1 MPASWLAPLLPTLL
15 LGFGDPVYVDQYS
28 VEEDV
33 SGLLSDERYEF
44 CDVDGDFEPSGRE
57 TMWCGIA
64 EESSRCPGWVTA
76 CTRAEPWSG
85 DLEEL
90 FGRFGRGGGGDGGGS
105 SDGSGS
111 GAKEEKTALNPFAG
125 HDDPP
130 EPEPEPELKLPDM
143 SGLAQ
148 FLMWT
153 LAILFA
159 AWLIW
164 TILQRRVE
172 RDDEDERL
180 DADDDPVDD
189 GGGPSSPR
197 VEERKVIE
205 TDVER
210 LLRRARERAQNGE
223 HREAID
229 DTYAALVRRLEG
241 EGLIEIHS
249 SLTNGDYLNRLRPRP
264 QLRSEVGSV
273 IRDVEKVQF
282 GDAPPDGPTFQR
294 IFDRVAPLARRS
306 LTALAFLL
314 TVAATSLA
322 CPGTDNPFGDTDEHA
337 GLGGLGKEPLGAR
350 LLVQTL
356 RRNDFTAHHRMRTV
370 DELTSGDS
378 IVLLFG
384 DVDLLEDEWDQ
395 LLEWVEEGHTLVI
408 ATGGWVPDALGWESV
423 PDYEPAPAEPQY
435 DTWGEPTGEMLEVED
450 EVLAIAGES
459 VWEFEYLAV
468 RTPRE
473 RRLEQRSGATS
484 WQPMLYR
491 GPDVYAI
498 DIQRGDGEVLLFAD
512 DELFTNISLAT
523 SDNAFY
529 VVRILADRNDEVE
542 VVNYWIGRG
551 ADTPFEAVR
560 NSNMLPFLLQLLA
573 FMLLLFLLRGAAFA
587 TLRDPPARSRRA
599 FADHVDAL
607 GMQYAKARASRFAL
621 GLYAG
626 FVFERIRER
635 VQTGPASSGGGL
647 HAMAQAIAMKTG
659 RDESEVMRILVE
671 AYDAR
676 NAVGGRSDV
685 KDDLRLMREL
695 QRLLD
700 EVSGRRR

>member
-1 MPASWLAPLLPTLL
+1 MPASWLAPLVPTLL
-15 LGFGDPVYVDQYS
+15 LGFGDPIHVDQTK
-28 VEEDV
+28 VDEDV
-33 SGLLSDERYEF
+33 RDLLQDERYDF
-44 CDVDGDFEPSGRE
+44 CDVDGQFAPYGRE
-57 TMWCGIA
+57 TLWCEFA
-64 EESSRCPGWVTA
+64 EESFRCPGWVTA
-76 CTRAEPWSG
+76 CTRAEPWEG
-85 DLEEL
+85 DFEDLL
-90 FGRFGRGGGGDGGGS
+90 AAFADDAGAGDADGDG
-105 SDGSGS
+105 DGDG
-111 GAKEEKTALNPFAG
+111 KNDEKTKLNPFAG
-125 HDDPP
+125 TDDPP
-130 EPEPEPELKLPDM
+130 EPEPEPELRLPDM

-148 FLMWT
+148 VLMWA
-153 LAILFA
+153 LAIGFLV
-159 AWLIW
+159 WLVY
-164 TILQRRVE
+164 TIAQRRVE
-172 RDDEDERL
+172 QSAADDEPDL
-180 DADDDPVDD
+180 DDRPGDDPT
-189 GGGPSSPR
+189 GPSTPR
-197 VEERKVIE
+197 AEERRVIE

-210 LLRRARERAQNGE
+210 LLARARQRAQQGD

-264 QLRSEVGSV
+264 QLRSEVGGV

-282 GDAPPDGPTFQR
+282 GDAPPDEPTFRR

-322 CPGTDNPFGDTDEHA
+322 CPGKDTPFGDTDEHQ
-337 GLGGLGKEPLGAR
+337 GLGGLGRDPLGAR
-350 LLVQTL
+350 VLVQTL
-356 RRNDFTAHHRMRTV
+356 RRHEFTAHHRMRTV

-384 DVDLLEDEWDQ
+384 DVDLLEEEWEQ
-395 LLEWVEEGHTLVI
+395 LLDWVDEGHTLVV
-408 ATGGWVPDALGWESV
+408 ATGGWLPDDLGWRSIV
-423 PDYEPAPAEPQY
+423 DSEPSPSQPVY
-435 DTWGEPTGEMLEVED
+435 DEWGEPTGETYEVPD
-450 EVLAIAGES
+450 QALSVAGES
-459 VWEFEYLAV
+459 VWEFEYLSLE
-468 RTPRE
+468 TPRE
-473 RRLEQRSGATS
+473 RMLEQQMASSS
-484 WQPMLYR
+484 WQPLLYR
-491 GPDVYAI
+491 GSDLYAI
-498 DIQRGDGEVLLFAD
+498 DLQRGEGEVLLFAD

-523 SDNAFY
+523 GDNAYY
-529 VVRILADRNDEVE
+529 VTRLLGDRHDEVE
-542 VVNYWIGRG
+542 VVNYWIGQG

-560 NSNMLPFLLQLLA
+560 NSNMLPFLLQLMA

-587 TLRDPPARSRRA
+587 TLRDPPSRSRRA

-626 FVFERIRER
+626 VVFERLRER
-635 VQTGPASSGGGL
+635 VQTGSLGAGGGL
-647 HAMAQAIAMKTG
+647 HGMAQAIALKTG

-676 NAVGGRSDV
+676 TAVGGRSDV
-685 KDDLRLMREL
+685 KEDLRLMREL